1 LHDFFRHTL
10 LKENQMHNR
19 HGITLAIVA
28 ALVAALGLTACEQ
41 RNRADSVSSPPAA
54 SKAPSTSQSM
64 AATSEKVAAAVDDTA
79 LTAKVKAALL
89 AEPGLKSLQINVE
102 TKNAEVVLSGF
113 VDSDASRERAKQ
125 VASNISGVATVVDQ
139 LTVKSS

>member
-1 LHDFFRHTL
+1 M
-10 LKENQMHNR
+10 QNR
-19 HGITLAIVA
+19 QGIKLTVIA

-41 RNRADSVSSPPAA
+41 RNRADTSSPAPAA
-54 SKAPSTSQSM
+54 STVPASPPSM
-64 AATSEKVAAAVDDTA
+64 AATSEKVATAVDDTA

-102 TKNAEVVLSGF
+102 TKNASVTLSGA

-125 VASNISGVATVVDQ
+125 VASSISGVTNVVDQ